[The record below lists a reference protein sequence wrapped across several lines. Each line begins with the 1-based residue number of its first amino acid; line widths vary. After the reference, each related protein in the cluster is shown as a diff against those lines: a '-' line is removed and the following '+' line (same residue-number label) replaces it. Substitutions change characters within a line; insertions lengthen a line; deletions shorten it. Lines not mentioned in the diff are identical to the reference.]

1 MSNQLSKS
9 HLNWMGGTSFD
20 ITNPLLQLRVA
31 ASSCFFGEPQFYHQD
46 AEDKRPS
53 RKPKFS
59 GTPSSHASKLQ
70 GEDLKR
76 LRETLG
82 ALDPQEWRNKTPAE
96 LIESAIDDAL
106 AFDAEATLKEAVR
119 LRNEE
124 NMRVTPQVI
133 LVRAAHHK
141 AVKGTGLVRR
151 FASEIIRRGD
161 EPSTGLA
168 YHIGRFGEKEPIP
181 NSLKKAW
188 SDALKRFKEYDLA
201 KYKMSGRDVKTVDVV
216 NLVHPKSEAVSK
228 LVKNELTL
236 EDQSWEAIISKE
248 GSNTES
254 WTKALDVMGH
264 MAMLRNLRN
273 LTEKGVPVELFLQK
287 LVAGAP
293 KGKQMPF
300 RYYSAYK
307 ALQEAGKAD
316 KRVLTATEECLKL
329 SLGNLPK
336 FSGRLMALADN
347 SGSAR
352 GATTSSMGTMAVS
365 TIANLTGILA
375 AMRADEGHLGV
386 FGDSLQTIK
395 VNESD
400 SVFAKLEE
408 AEKLSSK
415 DSGGTENGIWLF
427 WKEAIQKKQHWDN
440 VFVFSDMQAGH
451 GGLYGTDPNAYRDHL
466 WHGRHIDVASL
477 ISAYREKVNPH
488 VNVFLIQVAGYKG
501 TLVPE
506 FYART
511 YILGGWGEGLLRF
524 AAEMAALVDPVKE
537 AAE

>member
-1 MSNQLSKS
+1 
-9 HLNWMGGTSFD
+9 
-20 ITNPLLQLRVA
+20 
-31 ASSCFFGEPQFYHQD
+31 
-46 AEDKRPS
+46 
-53 RKPKFS
+53 
-59 GTPSSHASKLQ
+59 
-70 GEDLKR
+70 
-76 LRETLG
+76 
-82 ALDPQEWRNKTPAE
+82 
-96 LIESAIDDAL
+96 
-106 AFDAEATLKEAVR
+106 
-119 LRNEE
+119 
-124 NMRVTPQVI
+124 
-133 LVRAAHHK
+133 
-141 AVKGTGLVRR
+141 
-151 FASEIIRRGD
+151 
-161 EPSTGLA
+161 
-168 YHIGRFGEKEPIP
+168 
-181 NSLKKAW
+181 
-188 SDALKRFKEYDLA
+188 
-201 KYKMSGRDVKTVDVV
+201 
-216 NLVHPKSEAVSK
+216 
-228 LVKNELTL
+228 
-236 EDQSWEAIISKE
+236 
-248 GSNTES
+248 
-254 WTKALDVMGH
+254 

-488 VNVFLIQVAGYKG
+488 VNVFLVQVAGYKG

-524 AAEMAALVDPVKE
+524 AAEMASMVDPVKE